1 MQYSVDGMH
10 TCKFGEL
17 VEGEAF
23 MHGGTIWI
31 LCTIDSHTIDLDCAN
46 DKAHLLEVTHNGLIP
61 QTVSLDDVSRWNV
74 QPLEVTNVSFAPSMV
89 SKEARQ
95 FM

>member
-1 MQYSVDGMH
+1 MKYSVDGMH

-31 LCTIDSHTIDLDCAN
+31 LCTIDSNTIDEDCAN
-46 DKAHLLEVTHNGLIP
+46 DKAHLLAVTHNGLIP
-61 QTVSLDDVSRWNV
+61 QTVSLDDVSRWEV
-74 QPLEVTNVSFAPSMV
+74 QPLEVTDISFAPSTV

-95 FM
+95 YM

>member
-1 MQYSVDGMH
+1 MKYSIEGLH
-10 TCKFGEL
+10 TCRFGEL

-23 MHGGTIWI
+23 MRDGAIWI
-31 LCTIDSHTIDLDCAN
+31 YCGTTIVHDLHYTIE
-46 DKAHLLEVTHNGLIP
+46 KAHLLMVTNKGLIP
-61 QTVSLDDVSRWNV
+61 STYDLYDLSIWEV
-74 QPLEVTNVSFAPSMV
+74 QPLEVTDISFAPSNV

>member
-1 MQYSVDGMH
+1 MKYSVEGLH

-31 LCTIDSHTIDLDCAN
+31 LCTIDSSTIDLDCTS
-46 DKAHLLEVTHNGLIP
+46 DKAHLLAVTHNGLIP
-61 QTVSLDDVSRWNV
+61 QTVSLDDVSSWNV
-74 QPLEVTNVSFAPSMV
+74 QPLEVTDISFSPSTV
-89 SKEARQ
+89 RKEARQ
-95 FM
+95 YM